1 MAQPGP
7 DHIEVNIGLEQVH
20 CRGMANG
27 MGCDPSGEQRGT
39 RVRSHRDTMGNN
51 VAHAKP
57 GEPVAFPVTQE
68 ADELTKTKL
77 KP

>member
-1 MAQPGP
+1 
-7 DHIEVNIGLEQVH
+7 
-20 CRGMANG
+20 
-27 MGCDPSGEQRGT
+27 
-39 RVRSHRDTMGNN
+39 MGNN